1 MKLLLVEDDFDLAGA
16 LSRSLVARGFQ
27 VLCCADGKKALE
39 AAWRFIAA
47 VAAGGLAGAA
57 VGAGGRDLR
66 GAMGLSGA
74 A

>member
-16 LSRSLVARGFQ
+16 LSRSLLARGFE
-27 VLCCADGKKALE
+27 VLCCADVKEALE

-47 VAAGGLAGAA
+47 VAAGGLVVAA
-57 VGAGGRDLR
+57 MGPGGCDLR
-66 GAMGLSGA
+66 GAMGLPGA